1 MDVKEFF
8 NKNKKIII
16 NIVAAIILSTLCFT
30 GGRFIRLRGISESGI
45 GVEQSIDSARLSAE
59 EISAKLDIAERD
71 LRAARDSNDRAI
83 RELNRANEYNS
94 KLRDVI
100 NECQS
105 AIEVSQTEFKRN
117 VGAINELIG
126 TTDYILQLAEIK
138 AESNELLIERLT
150 ELLKSS
156 DGVLGE

>member
-1 MDVKEFF
+1 MDVKGFF

-16 NIVAAIILSTLCFT
+16 NIVAAIILGALCFT

-105 AIEVSQTEFKRN
+105 AIEVSQTEFERN
-117 VGAINELIG
+117 IGAINELIG